1 MTSESKVGLIGVG
14 LLGSALAERMQG
26 AGFVVSGF
34 DRDWAYYDQLAQTH
48 PPPRATVVKTA
59 SPHQLAVE
67 HDTLVL
73 CLPDSSVVKSVVD
86 VIGSDLRPGML
97 LIDAT
102 TGDPDLAVEIAER
115 LAKRQVGYIDA
126 TIAGSSEQARRGE
139 AVVVV
144 GGSGENVARAE
155 TLLKSWSNQRFHVG
169 GAGSGQRLKLVI
181 NLILGLNR
189 AVLAEGLNLAR
200 AAGIDPTA
208 ALEVLKATPAYSRV
222 MDTKGSKMIARDFST
237 QAKLAQHRKDVGLI
251 RELGRKCE
259 AATPLSDLHEELL
272 KAAVEMGLADADNSA
287 VIEAIANWNHER

>member
-1 MTSESKVGLIGVG
+1 MTESKVGLIGVG
-14 LLGSALAERMQG
+14 LLGSALAERMCG

-34 DRDWAYYDQLAQTH
+34 DRDWVHYDQLQ
-48 PPPRATVVKTA
+48 PPRATVVKKP
-59 SPHQLAVE
+59 SPNQLAAE
-67 HDTLVL
+67 HDVIVM
-73 CLPDSSVVKSVVD
+73 CLPDSSIVKSVVD
-86 VIGSDLRPGML
+86 LMVSDLRPGML

-102 TGDPDLAVEIAER
+102 TGDPDVAVEIADR
-115 LAKRQVGYIDA
+115 LAKQQVGYIDA

-139 AVVVV
+139 AVVVT
-144 GGSGENVARAE
+144 GGSAENVRRAE
-155 TLLKSWSNQRFHVG
+155 SILKSWSDQRFHVG
-169 GAGSGQRLKLVI
+169 PAGSGQRLKLVI
-181 NLILGLNR
+181 NLVLGLNR

-222 MDTKGSKMIARDFST
+222 MDTKGTKMITRDFSP

-272 KAAVEMGLADADNSA
+272 KSAVEMGLADADNSA
-287 VIEAIANWNHER
+287 IIEVIAKWNRER